1 MDLGVLMTYQMDL
14 PDEEDDN
21 NMDWTV
27 TATAA
32 ATIVVEAVVAC
43 QWRTEQCLEWWLYLT
58 QAPRQQRG

>member
-1 MDLGVLMTYQMDL
+1 MDLGVLMTYRMDL

-32 ATIVVEAVVAC
+32 ATIVVGAVVAR
-43 QWRTEQCLEWWLYLT
+43 QWRSSVDE
-58 QAPRQQRG
+58 